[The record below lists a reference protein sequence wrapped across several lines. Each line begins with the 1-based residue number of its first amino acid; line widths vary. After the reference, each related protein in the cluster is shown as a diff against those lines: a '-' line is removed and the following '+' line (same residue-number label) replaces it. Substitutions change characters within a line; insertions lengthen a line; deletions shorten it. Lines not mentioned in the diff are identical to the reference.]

1 MSQKHIAASGA
12 SAGKWVVCNAK
23 IQCRNG
29 GLHVDSAGIAK
40 VAKALGKKVSEVT
53 LDDVKNPAPKLRNTP
68 SSTTSARKSAVF
80 LPTEVPE
87 ELAEPFSAQS
97 LLTKSVQNRSLP
109 GEDEITVEYY
119 DNEVAQI
126 VSLMQKDPRWTQ
138 AEKEAQSIMKKMRV
152 EEELRKGRGIMS
164 NEYGDFMV
172 GDDFPITNCAPRD
185 VVELFAASWSMGSSM
200 DNGLKIAFGH
210 ALYDNF
216 DMGKSDFKSDWKSHE
231 LYNQNRTFFKV
242 ATESI
247 YQHTQTKLTEKT
259 YRLARLTD
267 KGSLR
272 PISSF
277 TGKHKVISQ
286 FNAENIDYVNEN
298 TIVIYAD
305 VPKERIFGF
314 YGTALG
320 TAYQSEFIVLGAG
333 RKLPALQN
341 YQSVSMP
348 MKRKKVA
355 TAAPVK
361 APVPAKVPEKRDIVA
376 EQPPKKKGFWAR
388 LLGL

>member
-12 SAGKWVVCNAK
+12 SAGKWVVCPAK
-23 IQCRNG
+23 IKCRNG
-29 GLHVDSAGIAK
+29 GLHVESSDIAK
-40 VAKALGKKVSEVT
+40 IAKTLGKKVSEVT
-53 LDDVKNPAPKLRNTP
+53 LADVQNPTPKLKAV
-68 SSTTSARKSAVF
+68 SAAKPPVRKSAVF
-80 LPTEVPE
+80 LPTETPE
-87 ELAEPFSAQS
+87 ELAEPFSSQS
-97 LLTKSVQNRSLP
+97 SLTKSVQNSSLP
-109 GEDEITVEYY
+109 TEDEITVEYY
-119 DNEVAQI
+119 DNEVKQI
-126 VSLMQKDPRWTQ
+126 VSLMQKDPRWAQ
-138 AEKEAQSIMKKMRV
+138 AEKEAETMMKKMRV
-152 EEELRKGRGIMS
+152 EEELRKGRGMMS

-172 GDDFPITNCAPRD
+172 GDDFPITNCASRD
-185 VVELFAASWSMGSSM
+185 MVELFAASWSMGSSM

-216 DMGKSDFKSDWKSHE
+216 DMGKSDFKADWKSHE

-247 YQHTQTKLTEKT
+247 YRNTQQKLTEKT

-267 KGSLR
+267 KGTLR

-277 TGKHKVISQ
+277 TGKHKVITQ

-333 RKLPALQN
+333 RKLPTLKN

-348 MKRKKVA
+348 MKQKKTPQVS
-355 TAAPVK
+355 TSK
-361 APVPAKVPEKRDIVA
+361 APIPAKEPEKRDAIV
-376 EQPPKKKGFWAR
+376 EPLKKKGFWSR
-388 LLGL
+388 LFGL